1 MRSACR
7 GCGACAIFFIG
18 PSCICIGTGPIQRP
32 AVAIVRRPPVAP
44 APASAATA
52 AGRRGRCSLSSRA
65 IGDQP
70 TVRGPKSSQSAAVDR
85 DGVTFRP
92 DCQFVWRSAG
102 NRLRGAGECSGGG
115 LIADGARDH
124 TVDHPDDR
132 RQMRTTRKWRPSG
145 SRLNAAAADSSEK
158 KKEKKRQQLHAIWYL
173 HASQG

>member
-124 TVDHPDDR
+124 PDDR